1 MKYKVWS
8 ILSACA
14 LICGVSCGCGAGAD
28 KAGPDQGTTVRQK
41 APDLPVKD
49 GMVLIPAGT
58 LHMGGDNE
66 QAEPNEFP
74 KHEVVLGA
82 FWMDRTEVT
91 NAQYAEFVKATGY
104 VTVAERPID
113 WEEMKKGLP
122 PGTPKPPDSTL
133 QPGALAFHPTDQPV
147 PLSDPSLWWRW
158 VIAANWKHPEG
169 PGSSIAGRMDHPVV
183 QIAWEDAMA
192 YARWAGKRL
201 PTEAEWEWA
210 ARGGQTKTVYPWG
223 DDDPEGNTPKANF
236 WQGLFPYQN
245 KMTDGFF
252 TTAPVRSFP
261 PNGYGLYDMAGNVW
275 EWCADWFD
283 FDYYQN
289 PGARVDNT
297 QGPEHA
303 NNPYMPYLQEKVM
316 RGGSFLCCEE
326 YCSGYRN
333 SRRMSSSPDTG
344 LNHTG
349 FRCAKDVEQR

>member
-133 QPGALAFHPTDQPV
+133 QPGALVFHPTDQPV

-169 PGSSIAGRMDHPVV
+169 PGSSIADRMDH
-183 QIAWEDAMA
+183 
-192 YARWAGKRL
+192 
-201 PTEAEWEWA
+201 
-210 ARGGQTKTVYPWG
+210 
-223 DDDPEGNTPKANF
+223 
-236 WQGLFPYQN
+236 
-245 KMTDGFF
+245 
-252 TTAPVRSFP
+252 
-261 PNGYGLYDMAGNVW
+261 
-275 EWCADWFD
+275 
-283 FDYYQN
+283 
-289 PGARVDNT
+289 
-297 QGPEHA
+297 
-303 NNPYMPYLQEKVM
+303 
-316 RGGSFLCCEE
+316 
-326 YCSGYRN
+326 
-333 SRRMSSSPDTG
+333 
-344 LNHTG
+344 
-349 FRCAKDVEQR
+349 